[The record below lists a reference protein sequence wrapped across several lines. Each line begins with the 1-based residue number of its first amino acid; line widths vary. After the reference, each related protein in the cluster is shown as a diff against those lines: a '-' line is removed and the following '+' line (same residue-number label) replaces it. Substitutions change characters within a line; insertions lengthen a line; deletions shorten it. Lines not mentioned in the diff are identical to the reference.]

1 MLGNAARRVNDTTAP
16 SARSNFP
23 DKKTR
28 GFPLRGACTLLSV
41 NDRIVDAPSA
51 GVTPLRRP
59 GRRSIFSAATR
70 REREENFE
78 SYWRYQQRHDGEI
91 VEDAKDLSE
100 KRKALARFQDK
111 PVRTRR
117 PVPETFHRNFEK
129 MRDDPRSLDRRT
141 LLLTFLY
148 KFARHEWIGISA
160 AWDVCPTLADSK
172 YLIDK
177 ISRYHLAEEFCHMRL
192 FQEMFRTFGLDGVE
206 WGPLPKRTK
215 QLYGAFARLP
225 GPLVAAPAFVSE
237 LMGLTVYLQ
246 IDKMLDGI
254 VGDEPDV
261 RDRIR
266 ELLRAIM
273 TDELS
278 HVGERRNFMGPIGVR
293 VAQLTVRPMFRA
305 FFGGI
310 PEAPLLFDTRQMRK
324 DAEAFDYGVVSPEI
338 VSVSW
343 APSYCTMRA

>member
-1 MLGNAARRVNDTTAP
+1 M
-16 SARSNFP
+16 
-23 DKKTR
+23 
-28 GFPLRGACTLLSV
+28 
-41 NDRIVDAPSA
+41 
-51 GVTPLRRP
+51 TPVQRP
-59 GRRSIFSAATR
+59 GRLSIFSPATA

-78 SYWRYQQRHDGEI
+78 SYWRYQQQHDGEI
-91 VEDAKDLSE
+91 LEDVRDLAE
-100 KRKALARFQDK
+100 KRKVLARFQAT

-117 PVPETFHRNFEK
+117 PVPDAFHRNYVT

-160 AWDVCPTLADSK
+160 AWDECPTVARAV

-225 GPLVAAPAFVSE
+225 GPLVAPPAFVSE

-246 IDKMLDGI
+246 LDTLIDDI

-266 ELLRAIM
+266 GLLRAIM

-278 HVGERRNFMGPIGVR
+278 HVGERRNFMGPVGLR
-293 VAQLTVRPMFRA
+293 AAKLMVRPMFRA

-310 PEAPLLFDTRQMRK
+310 PESRLLFDTRRMRR
-324 DAEAFDYGVVSPEI
+324 DAQAFDYSAVRADV

-343 APSYCTMRA
+343 APSYCIPRA

>member
-1 MLGNAARRVNDTTAP
+1 VTQGVP
-16 SARSNFP
+16 SAR
-23 DKKTR
+23 
-28 GFPLRGACTLLSV
+28 
-41 NDRIVDAPSA
+41 
-51 GVTPLRRP
+51 RP
-59 GRRSIFSAATR
+59 RHLSIFSPATA
-70 REREENFE
+70 REREANFE
-78 SYWRYQQRHDGEI
+78 SYWLYQQRRDGEI
-91 VEDAKDLSE
+91 LEDAKDLSE
-100 KRKALARFQDK
+100 KRKSLARWQAH

-117 PVPETFHRNFEK
+117 PVDDAFHRNYLV
-129 MRDDPRSLDRRT
+129 MRDDPRRLDRRT

-160 AWDVCPTLADSK
+160 AWDETPTLARAK
-172 YLIDK
+172 YLIDR

-215 QLYGAFARLP
+215 QFYGAFARLP
-225 GPLVAAPAFVSE
+225 GPLVAPPAFVSE

-246 IDKMLDGI
+246 LDRMLDDL

-278 HVGERRNFMGPIGVR
+278 HVGERRNFMGPVGLYAAR
-293 VAQLTVRPMFRA
+293 LMVRPMFRA

-310 PEAPLLFDTRQMRK
+310 PEAPLLFDTRQMRR
-324 DAEAFDYGVVSPEI
+324 DAEAFDYSTIGPDVL
-338 VSVSW
+338 SVGW
-343 APSYCTMRA
+343 APSYCVARS

>member
-1 MLGNAARRVNDTTAP
+1 
-16 SARSNFP
+16 
-23 DKKTR
+23 
-28 GFPLRGACTLLSV
+28 LSV
-41 NDRIVDAPSA
+41 TQRVSS
-51 GVTPLRRP
+51 VHRP
-59 GRRSIFSAATR
+59 GRLSIFSPATA
-70 REREENFE
+70 REREANFE
-78 SYWRYQQRHDGEI
+78 SYWLYQQRRDGDI
-91 VEDAKDLSE
+91 LEDAKDLSE
-100 KRKALARFQDK
+100 KREILARYRAS

-117 PVPETFHRNFEK
+117 PVDEAFHRNYLV
-129 MRDDPRSLDRRT
+129 MRDDPRRLDRRT

-160 AWDVCPTLADSK
+160 AWDETPTVARAK

-206 WGPLPKRTK
+206 WGPLPQRTK

-225 GPLVAAPAFVSE
+225 CPLVAPPAFVSE
-237 LMGLTVYLQ
+237 LMGLTVYVQL
-246 IDKMLDGI
+246 DRMLDDI
-254 VGDEPDV
+254 VSDEPDV

-278 HVGERRNFMGPIGVR
+278 HVGERRNFMGPVGLR
-293 VAQLTVRPMFRA
+293 AARLMVRPMFRA

-310 PEAPLLFDTRQMRK
+310 PESPLLFDTRQMRR
-324 DAEAFDYGVVSPEI
+324 DAVAFDYSTIGPDML
-338 VSVSW
+338 SVSW
-343 APSYCTMRA
+343 VPSYCIGHP

>member
-1 MLGNAARRVNDTTAP
+1 MTSP
-16 SARSNFP
+16 
-23 DKKTR
+23 
-28 GFPLRGACTLLSV
+28 
-41 NDRIVDAPSA
+41 
-51 GVTPLRRP
+51 RRP
-59 GRRSIFSAATR
+59 GRLSIFSPATA
-70 REREENFE
+70 REREENFQ
-78 SYWRYQQRHDGEI
+78 SYWVYQQRHDGEI
-91 VEDAKDLSE
+91 LEDAKDLTE
-100 KRKALARFQDK
+100 KRKLLAYFQAH

-117 PVPETFHRNFEK
+117 RVPETFHRNYDT

-160 AWDVCPTLADSK
+160 AWDECPSLDRAQ

-192 FQEMFRTFGLDGVE
+192 FQEMFRTFGLEGVE

-225 GPLVAAPAFVSE
+225 GPLVAPPAFVSE
-237 LMGLTVYLQ
+237 LMGLTVYLRL
-246 IDKMLDGI
+246 DGMLDGI
-254 VGDEPDV
+254 VEDEPDV
-261 RDRIR
+261 RNRIR

-278 HVGERRNFMGPIGVR
+278 HVGERRNFMGPVGLR
-293 VAQLTVRPMFRA
+293 AAKLMVRPMFRA

-310 PEAPLLFDTRQMRK
+310 PEAALLFDTRRMRK
-324 DAEAFDYGVVSPEI
+324 DAQAFDYSTIGTDVVSM
-338 VSVSW
+338 SW
-343 APSYCTMRA
+343 APSYCTALS

>member
-1 MLGNAARRVNDTTAP
+1 MERSGVAAA
-16 SARSNFP
+16 
-23 DKKTR
+23 
-28 GFPLRGACTLLSV
+28 
-41 NDRIVDAPSA
+41 
-51 GVTPLRRP
+51 PLRRP
-59 GRRSIFSAATR
+59 GRLSIFSPATG

-78 SYWRYQQRHDGEI
+78 SYWAYQQHHDGEI
-91 VEDAKDLSE
+91 LEDVRDLSE
-100 KRKALARFQDK
+100 KRKVLARFQAT

-117 PVPETFHRNFEK
+117 PVPDAFHRNYVT

-160 AWDVCPTLADSK
+160 AWDACPTVARAV

-192 FQEMFRTFGLDGVE
+192 FQEMFRTFGLEGVE

-225 GPLVAAPAFVSE
+225 GPVVAPPAFVSE

-246 IDKMLDGI
+246 LDTLIDDI

-278 HVGERRNFMGPIGVR
+278 HVGERRNFMGPVGLR
-293 VAQLTVRPMFRA
+293 AAKLMVRPMFRA

-310 PEAPLLFDTRQMRK
+310 PEAPLLFDTRRMRT
-324 DAEAFDYGVVSPEI
+324 DAQAFDYSAVRTEV

-343 APSYCTMRA
+343 APSYCIPRA

>member
-1 MLGNAARRVNDTTAP
+1 
-16 SARSNFP
+16 
-23 DKKTR
+23 
-28 GFPLRGACTLLSV
+28 LSV
-41 NDRIVDAPSA
+41 TQGVSSVQRA
-51 GVTPLRRP
+51 GRL
-59 GRRSIFSAATR
+59 SIFSPATA
-70 REREENFE
+70 RERAANFE
-78 SYWRYQQRHDGEI
+78 SYWLYQLRRDGEI
-91 VEDAKDLSE
+91 LEDAKDLTE
-100 KRKALARFQDK
+100 KRKALARFQAD

-117 PVPETFHRNFEK
+117 PVDPAFHRNYLA

-160 AWDVCPTLADSK
+160 AWDETPTVAGAK

-192 FQEMFRTFGLDGVE
+192 FQEVFRTFGLEGVE

-225 GPLVAAPAFVSE
+225 GPLVAPPAFVSE
-237 LMGLTVYLQ
+237 LMGLTVYLRL
-246 IDKMLDGI
+246 DRMLDDI
-254 VGDEPDV
+254 VGGEPDV

-278 HVGERRNFMGPIGVR
+278 HVGERRNFMGPIGLHAAR
-293 VAQLTVRPMFRA
+293 LMVRPMFRA

-310 PEAPLLFDTRQMRK
+310 PEAPLLFDTRQMRR
-324 DAEAFDYGVVSPEI
+324 DAEAFDYSTIGPDVL
-338 VSVSW
+338 SVSW
-343 APSYCTMRA
+343 APSYCIART